1 MILKL
6 ISSYPV
12 IEIDL
17 FTGFVAFIF
26 VVSFIIFIP
35 LLIIFY
41 ILEDLSARSFVLNGV
56 NVSALK
62 IIKWSIIGNI
72 YRKFIT
78 IFY

>member
-62 IIKWSIIGNI
+62 NIKWSIIGNI